1 MEQEKL
7 HELSTIV
14 EVDTPATSRIN
25 TSINNQHVQRPSQ
38 IQSPG
43 NANPFELS
51 ADTRD
56 ALKIQKYPP
65 ASKLDADV
73 LANSSLGG
81 SLDQLIQIE
90 KFPNHK
96 EYANGTSGLCDTA
109 SLDAADQLKETT
121 ETNTS
126 DGNHSLAFRQFPT
139 RKEFIAGV
147 SGLCDTASIAALQ
160 DTESKQDD
168 ISFPDVEAELKKR
181 NLIDRSFESL
191 HFESS
196 EDEELPQKVSSV
208 AAAPKQRPLTMHS
221 SSSSDQLEHDMKAM
235 GLPWASAMLKK
246 NKERQTL
253 SSTTSSSSG
262 GIRVKTSARSLSA
275 KHVDSFV
282 DSKLMEPSTATDNK
296 NDSLSLESTV
306 KRGKP
311 MSLKEFLMQELQKKS
326 QSMSSS
332 ISLSDESSSVA
343 SQFMQ
348 SMQQVSERQ
357 TTRRTSTPVRQNST
371 DDSQPTAAT
380 SGNYFFSGESALSS
394 VRESSANSTNGKVT
408 SGNSTSG
415 KETSGDS
422 SFAKRQQAYQRV
434 LEQLA
439 VPDLKLNLPSTSN
452 SSTNS

>member
-1 MEQEKL
+1 MEQEQL

-25 TSINNQHVQRPSQ
+25 TSINDRHVKRPEQ
-38 IQSPG
+38 DP
-43 NANPFELS
+43 PLFELS
-51 ADTRD
+51 AETRN
-56 ALKIQKYPP
+56 ALKIQNYPP

-81 SLDQLIQIE
+81 SLDRLIQIE
-90 KFPNHK
+90 KFPNHNDF
-96 EYANGTSGLCDTA
+96 ANGTSGLCDTA
-109 SLDAADQLKETT
+109 SLYAADPVKETS
-121 ETNTS
+121 ETTTS
-126 DGNHSLAFRQFPT
+126 DGNHSLAFRAFPT
-139 RKEFIAGV
+139 RKEFVAGV
-147 SGLCDTASIAALQ
+147 SGLCDTASIAAFQ
-160 DTESKQDD
+160 DTDSKQDD

-181 NLIDRSFESL
+181 KLIDRSLESL

-196 EDEELPQKVSSV
+196 GDEKVAQNTV
-208 AAAPKQRPLTMHS
+208 ATVPKQRPLTMHS
-221 SSSSDQLEHDMKAM
+221 SSSSDQLENDMKAM

-253 SSTTSSSSG
+253 SSTTSSSSDG
-262 GIRVKTSARSLSA
+262 VRGKTSARSVSA
-275 KHVDSFV
+275 KRVDSFV

-332 ISLSDESSSVA
+332 ITLSDESSSAA

-348 SMQQVSERQ
+348 SMQQVSEKQ

-371 DDSQPTAAT
+371 DESQPTAT
-380 SGNYFFSGESALSS
+380 GGNYLFSGESALSS
-394 VRESSANSTNGKVT
+394 VRESSVNSTNGKES
-408 SGNSTSG
+408 SGNSTS
-415 KETSGDS
+415 KDTSGDS
-422 SFAKRQQAYQRV
+422 SLAKRQRAYEKV

-439 VPDLKLNLPSTSN
+439 VPELKLNLPSTSN